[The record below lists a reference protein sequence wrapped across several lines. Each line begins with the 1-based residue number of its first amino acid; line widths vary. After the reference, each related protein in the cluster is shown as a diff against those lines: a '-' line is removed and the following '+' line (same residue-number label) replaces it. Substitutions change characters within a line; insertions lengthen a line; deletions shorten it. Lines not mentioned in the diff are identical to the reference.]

1 MLSRITYKTEV
12 KPFKQNNS
20 IMLKLEIIGNLGAD
34 AEIKDYNGERF
45 CSFRVA
51 HTTKYTDRN
60 SGEVTEQ
67 TQWVSVT
74 ISRDCS
80 TLIPYL
86 KKGTKVWV
94 YGDASTR
101 MYVGHDGQK
110 HAGLNLR
117 ANSLELCGSRE
128 PSPMEIVTRLAED
141 SEYNA
146 AYMAAYEE
154 YKRLHPEVNG

>member
-1 MLSRITYKTEV
+1 MLSRYTYKTEV
-12 KPFKQNNS
+12 KPLTLNIF

-34 AEIKDYNGERF
+34 AVVQDYNGEKF

-51 HTTKYTDRN
+51 HTTKYTDRS
-60 SGEVTEQ
+60 SGEVTES

-74 ISRDCS
+74 ISRDVT
-80 TLIPYL
+80 TLLPYL

-117 ANSLELCGSRE
+117 AQSLELCGSRE

-141 SEYNA
+141 AEYNA
-146 AYMAAYEE
+146 AYMAAYSE
-154 YKRLHPEVNG
+154 YKRLHPESL